1 MSEQQ
6 TPTVGS
12 PVPSSGSPVAAT
24 TAPSRL
30 PIDLVL
36 PTSGLVMAETQ
47 STTPVLCKPKI
58 LPIKSAALLKQRE
71 QQEQDATDTA
81 TSSRS

>member
-1 MSEQQ
+1 MAEPPEY
-6 TPTVGS
+6 TAAAA
-12 PVPSSGSPVAAT
+12 SGSAAPPT
-24 TAPSRL
+24 YTPPDGMKKL

-58 LPIKSAALLKQRE
+58 LPIKSAAFIKQRE
-71 QQEQDATDTA
+71 QQLQNEEAA
-81 TSSRS
+81 S